1 MTSLAL
7 GSRGSGHEISIVS
20 WSMKMMRDLE
30 TVKPSKLL
38 QFGLIKMVNNL
49 EKLSLLSDLWMMER
63 LLRKLPKII
72 SIQVASAKLSKR
84 KILMEKLK
92 GRTILWRKESSYQW
106 KLPNDLY
113 GFIIYIL
120 VYTCDK
126 IYQLINYLN
135 RKHLLYIVLWIIIN
149 ETHYI

>member
-7 GSRGSGHEISIVS
+7 GSRESGHEISIVS

-63 LLRKLPKII
+63 LRRKLPKII
-72 SIQVASAKLSKR
+72 SIQVVSAKLSKR

-92 GRTILWRKESSYQW
+92 ERTILWRKESSYQW
-106 KLPNDLY
+106 KLPNDLF

-120 VYTCDK
+120 VYTSDK

-135 RKHLLYIVLWIIIN
+135 GKHLL
-149 ETHYI
+149 

>member
-1 MTSLAL
+1 MTSLVL
-7 GSRGSGHEISIVS
+7 GSRENGHEISIVS
-20 WSMKMMRDLE
+20 WSMKMMRGLE

-38 QFGLIKMVNNL
+38 QFGLIKMVNNQ

-72 SIQVASAKLSKR
+72 SIRVASAKLSKP
-84 KILMEKLK
+84 KILMEKSK
-92 GRTILWRKESSYQW
+92 GRTLLWKKENSCQW

-113 GFIIYIL
+113 GFIVFIL
-120 VYTCDK
+120 VYISDN

-135 RKHLLYIVLWIIIN
+135 RKNLLYIVSWNIIN
-149 ETHYI
+149 RIQYI

>member
-120 VYTCDK
+120 VYTNDK

-135 RKHLLYIVLWIIIN
+135 GKQLL
-149 ETHYI
+149 

>member
-7 GSRGSGHEISIVS
+7 GSRESGHEISIVS

-38 QFGLIKMVNNL
+38 QFGQIKMVNNL

-63 LLRKLPKII
+63 LRRKLPKII
-72 SIQVASAKLSKR
+72 SIQVVSAKLSKR
-84 KILMEKLK
+84 KILMEKSK

-113 GFIIYIL
+113 EFIIYIL
-120 VYTCDK
+120 VYTSDK
-126 IYQLINYLN
+126 IYQFINYLQG
-135 RKHLLYIVLWIIIN
+135 KHLL
-149 ETHYI
+149 